1 MSDLSLTL
9 QVVALIVLLI
19 LSGSFSMSETVMMAA
34 NRYRLRSLAAQGH
47 RGAVLALDLLA
58 HTDRLLGVILLF
70 NNLVNTAAATL
81 VSVLTMELF
90 GDERW
95 VLGAATL
102 LVTFAI
108 LVFAEITPKVVG
120 ATHADRLAP
129 IVAYPLTA
137 LLRTFYFAVWFVNL
151 FSSALLRTFRL
162 NPRKDT
168 ETGLSVD
175 ELRAMVA
182 ESGHYIPHKHRSILL
197 NLFDLENITVEDV
210 MTPRGAIEGIDLS
223 EPEAEIRRQIATSF
237 HTRLAVHDGDS
248 EHVIGVLHQR
258 RLLSDTLEQDF
269 DVERIRELLARP
281 YFVPADTPLYSQ
293 LQFFQEN
300 QQRLAFVVDEYGELL
315 GLITLEDIIEELI
328 GKFTTST
335 PDAGNRMNWSEDG
348 SVLVDGSSNLRELN
362 RRLDLDLPIDGPKT
376 LNGLILEFLQD
387 IPETGVSMKIGNTP
401 VEVVQTEDRMVR
413 TARLYR
419 PLQERPQ
426 P

>member
-269 DVERIRELLARP
+269 DIERIRELLARP